1 MKHCKQH
8 LVTLLTAAA
17 IIAGTALSAQA
28 HFPWINMEDSA
39 LTAGRN
45 LKWTVGWGH
54 RFPLSGLMRADG
66 VGNMAV
72 IGPNGSGTIG
82 AIVDRN
88 TSCAFFSYDDGE
100 PMGYVKVSVT
110 APGLDQPF
118 QSGATD
124 RNGLFCFAPD
134 RDGHWLVTANDGM
147 GHQHKLTVTVSDL
160 LGDAPTVTTTADP
173 AVSGGDRTS
182 RILAGLGIIF
192 GLTGLLGWYLAR
204 RPVTAAGQHDKK
216 AHQP

>member
-1 MKHCKQH
+1 MTADPSTR
-8 LVTLLTAAA
+8 LVCRIFGSAGAALLLTLVVVSAA
-17 IIAGTALSAQA
+17 SA
-28 HFPWINMEDSA
+28 H
-39 LTAGRN
+39 
-45 LKWTVGWGH
+45 
-54 RFPLSGLMRADG
+54 
-66 VGNMAV
+66 
-72 IGPNGSGTIG
+72 GTIG

-88 TSCAFFSYDDGE
+88 TSCASFSYDDGE

-134 RDGHWLVTANDGM
+134 RNGHWLATANDGM
-147 GHQHKLTVTVSDL
+147 GHQHKLTVTISDPL
-160 LGDAPTVTTTADP
+160 SDAPTVTTTADS

-182 RILAGLGIIF
+182 RILAGIGIIF

-204 RPVTAAGQHDKK
+204 RPATATGRHEEKE
-216 AHQP
+216 HQS